1 MKKLIITADDYGMS
15 PAVNQAIDEG
25 IAAGLITSTNVMM
38 NMPVCNEAVRLKG
51 TGASVGLHWVLTCG
65 KPLLPWEKVPS
76 LTADNGEFY
85 PLSEFWKRYQ
95 KGLILEDEI
104 ERELTAQYEA
114 YVSILGQPE
123 YWNTHQHVHI
133 AWKLYPLFLSLAVKL
148 GMMKMRN
155 NRRIYVPG
163 SNRAN
168 NRSLKWKMLEPVKN
182 SVLSLWQRKARGQ
195 GVAFP
200 DGLIV
205 ALGRDDPENPE
216 YLFHHIQWNG
226 KEIGEYM
233 IHPAVEYDSRYF
245 ETLIERRMQEYRI
258 FTSEQTHRILADVG
272 IELVSY
278 SAL

>member
-1 MKKLIITADDYGMS
+1 MTMKKLIITADDYGMS

-38 NMPVCNEAVRLKG
+38 NMPVCGDAARLKG
-51 TGASVGLHWVLTCG
+51 GGASVGLHWVLTCG

-133 AWKLYPLFLSLAVKL
+133 V
-148 GMMKMRN
+148 
-155 NRRIYVPG
+155 
-163 SNRAN
+163 
-168 NRSLKWKMLEPVKN
+168 
-182 SVLSLWQRKARGQ
+182 
-195 GVAFP
+195 
-200 DGLIV
+200 
-205 ALGRDDPENPE
+205 
-216 YLFHHIQWNG
+216 
-226 KEIGEYM
+226 
-233 IHPAVEYDSRYF
+233 
-245 ETLIERRMQEYRI
+245 
-258 FTSEQTHRILADVG
+258 
-272 IELVSY
+272 VSY
-278 SAL
+278 THLTLPTICSV